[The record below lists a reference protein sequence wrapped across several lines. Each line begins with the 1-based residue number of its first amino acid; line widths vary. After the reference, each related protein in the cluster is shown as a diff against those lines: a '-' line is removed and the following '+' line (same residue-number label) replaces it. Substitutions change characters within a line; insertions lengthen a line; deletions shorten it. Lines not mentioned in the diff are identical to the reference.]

1 MENIFTKKLEE
12 EVLNFLEKEAVEKRK
27 LRNKNK
33 AARKL
38 KKKRN

>member
-12 EVLNFLEKEAVEKRK
+12 EVLSSIEKEEAEKRK
-27 LRNKNK
+27 LRNKKK

-38 KKKRN
+38 ARKK